1 MRVKLPLWMM
11 LFGGTALRPEAELYI
26 AVVLVLRHV
35 IMNLQNKHS
44 DVRKSLVSDQI
55 LEFECMGRS
64 SILHTGSCPLRRP
77 IASLRD
83 ERLFSNLSLAPLW
96 RHVLG
101 LSLEMAAARGV
112 LNQALCTP
120 GLTWEWKMHCVHD
133 LLWLLGVQA
142 QLLFTRRVGQVL
154 TKGQACQKPTW
165 KTAEKR

>member
-1 MRVKLPLWMM
+1 MHGPV
-11 LFGGTALRPEAELYI
+11 A
-26 AVVLVLRHV
+26 
-35 IMNLQNKHS
+35 
-44 DVRKSLVSDQI
+44 
-55 LEFECMGRS
+55 
-64 SILHTGSCPLRRP
+64 ILHTGSCPLRRP

-165 KTAEKR
+165 KTAEKKVSTLPT